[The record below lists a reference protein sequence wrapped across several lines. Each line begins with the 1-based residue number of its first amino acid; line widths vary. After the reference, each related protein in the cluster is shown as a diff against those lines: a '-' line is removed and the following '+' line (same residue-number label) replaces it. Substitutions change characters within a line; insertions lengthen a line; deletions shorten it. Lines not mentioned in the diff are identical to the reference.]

1 MKLNLPVLLLNGT
14 VLMPNDEIKLEFNDE
29 LSKNIIDESEYF
41 HDKKIFIVTKLSL
54 EEDISI
60 MDLPSIGTIA
70 KITRKLKL
78 PNGNIRIN
86 IKGVERGYVIEYLNP
101 SPNMI
106 ESFVSSFSTEE
117 IKGEIK
123 DGLIRKLYSEL
134 EEYIEKVPYVSNGIL
149 SLISGIDDLGKITD
163 IMASNLSMDNFK
175 KFSYLME
182 TNSIKRAEMLLEYID
197 KEEQLFNIEE
207 KIDTK
212 VKKEID
218 KDQKDFYLKSK
229 IELLKRELGEISPK
243 EEEVEKLKL
252 KINNLNVNDTIKEKL
267 LYELNRYYEMSNISP
282 ELSVVRNYIETMI
295 SLPWG
300 IYTED
305 IEDLSL
311 IKEYLDKT
319 HYGLDE
325 IKDRIIEYLAIKK
338 HSSMLK
344 SPILC
349 LVGPPGVGK
358 TTLAYSIAK
367 SMNRNFVKISV
378 GGVDDEAIIKGH
390 IRTYLGATCGKI
402 IDGIKRAKSSN
413 PVFLIDEIDKMS
425 SNYKGDP
432 NSALL
437 EVLDPNQ
444 NKYFKDNYIEEEFDL
459 SKVIFITTAN
469 DINDI
474 PLTLRDRLEII
485 NIKYYTEYEKVEI
498 VKKYLIPSIC
508 KNHGISNIKISDE
521 NIINIIRHYTKESGL
536 RQLERM
542 ISKIV
547 RKIVMD
553 SLLSSKR
560 ASKTVFN
567 IKKYLGEY
575 IYDTN
580 NTINDIGVV
589 NGLAY
594 STYGGDVIQVETTYY
609 DGEGNIIITGDLG
622 NTMLESAKVALS
634 YIKANY
640 KEFNIDKKIF
650 KSDIHINVPNSKIKK
665 DGPSAG
671 VTITTSIISSLSN
684 FKISNEV
691 AMTGEITLRGNVL
704 KVGGI
709 KEKIM
714 GAYINNIKI
723 VFIPFS
729 NMNDLNKIPNDIKD
743 KMTFVPVKNYKE
755 IYNYLK
761 KHNDI

>member
-106 ESFVSSFSTEE
+106 ESFVSSFPTEE

-560 ASKTVFN
+560 ASKTVSN

-609 DGEGNIIITGDLG
+609 DGEGNITITGDLG

>member
-106 ESFVSSFSTEE
+106 ESFVSSFPTEE

-182 TNSIKRAEMLLEYID
+182 PNSIKRAEMLLEYID

-229 IELLKRELGEISPK
+229 IEFLKRELGEISPK

-444 NKYFKDNYIEEEFDL
+444 NKYFKDNYVEEEFDL

-508 KNHGISNIKISDE
+508 KNHGINNIKISDE

-560 ASKTVFN
+560 ASKTVSN

-609 DGEGNIIITGDLG
+609 DGEGNITITGDLG

>member
-1 MKLNLPVLLLNGT
+1 
-14 VLMPNDEIKLEFNDE
+14 
-29 LSKNIIDESEYF
+29 
-41 HDKKIFIVTKLSL
+41 
-54 EEDISI
+54 
-60 MDLPSIGTIA
+60 
-70 KITRKLKL
+70 
-78 PNGNIRIN
+78 
-86 IKGVERGYVIEYLNP
+86 
-101 SPNMI
+101 MI
-106 ESFVSSFSTEE
+106 ESFVSSFPTEE

-182 TNSIKRAEMLLEYID
+182 PNSIKRAEMLLEYID

-229 IELLKRELGEISPK
+229 IEFLKRELGEISPK

-444 NKYFKDNYIEEEFDL
+444 NKYFKDNYVEEEFDL

-508 KNHGISNIKISDE
+508 KNHGINNIKISDE

-560 ASKTVFN
+560 ASKTVSN

-609 DGEGNIIITGDLG
+609 DGEGNITITGDLG

-650 KSDIHINVPNSKIKK
+650 KSDIHINVQNSKIKK

-671 VTITTSIISSLSN
+671 VTITTSIISSLS
-684 FKISNEV
+684 S
-691 AMTGEITLRGNVL
+691 GYDR
-704 KVGGI
+704 
-709 KEKIM
+709 
-714 GAYINNIKI
+714 
-723 VFIPFS
+723 
-729 NMNDLNKIPNDIKD
+729 
-743 KMTFVPVKNYKE
+743 
-755 IYNYLK
+755 
-761 KHNDI
+761 

>member
-106 ESFVSSFSTEE
+106 ESFVSSFPTEE

-182 TNSIKRAEMLLEYID
+182 PNSIKRAEMLLEYID

-560 ASKTVFN
+560 VSKTVSN

-609 DGEGNIIITGDLG
+609 DGEGNITITGDLG

>member
-1 MKLNLPVLLLNGT
+1 
-14 VLMPNDEIKLEFNDE
+14 
-29 LSKNIIDESEYF
+29 
-41 HDKKIFIVTKLSL
+41 
-54 EEDISI
+54 
-60 MDLPSIGTIA
+60 
-70 KITRKLKL
+70 
-78 PNGNIRIN
+78 
-86 IKGVERGYVIEYLNP
+86 
-101 SPNMI
+101 
-106 ESFVSSFSTEE
+106 
-117 IKGEIK
+117 
-123 DGLIRKLYSEL
+123 
-134 EEYIEKVPYVSNGIL
+134 
-149 SLISGIDDLGKITD
+149 
-163 IMASNLSMDNFK
+163 
-175 KFSYLME
+175 
-182 TNSIKRAEMLLEYID
+182 
-197 KEEQLFNIEE
+197 
-207 KIDTK
+207 
-212 VKKEID
+212 
-218 KDQKDFYLKSK
+218 
-229 IELLKRELGEISPK
+229 
-243 EEEVEKLKL
+243 
-252 KINNLNVNDTIKEKL
+252 
-267 LYELNRYYEMSNISP
+267 MSNISP

-508 KNHGISNIKISDE
+508 KNHGINNIKISDE

-560 ASKTVFN
+560 ASKTVSN

-609 DGEGNIIITGDLG
+609 DGEGNITITGDLG